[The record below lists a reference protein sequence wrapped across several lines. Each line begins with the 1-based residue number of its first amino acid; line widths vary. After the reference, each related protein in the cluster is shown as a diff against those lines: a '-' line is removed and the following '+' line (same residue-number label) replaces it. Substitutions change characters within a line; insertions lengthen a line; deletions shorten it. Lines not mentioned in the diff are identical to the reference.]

1 MSTLTVLQG
10 ELRTAIGN
18 PTTADVSDI
27 NLATHINSAYSDI
40 SRKFKWIEVVTNAT
54 FATVVGTADYAVPGS
69 INTIMKVRDD
79 TNTRRLLRRY
89 LRYIA
94 ALGTQ
99 SNGQPIRYAR
109 LDATQIRLSPPPAGV
124 YTIRVWGI
132 APVAAL
138 SAGGDTPLLPTEW
151 HIGIRLLAKYNYHRD
166 QSGDIPKATSG
177 LNDYREWMRDMPTP
191 QEIETEEI
199 DVGVEL
205 PTLAGDD
212 GTTRQDFDVAV
223 L

>member
-1 MSTLTVLQG
+1 MATLTVLRAA
-10 ELRTAIGN
+10 LRVALGN
-18 PTTADVSDI
+18 PTVADVPEVD
-27 NLATHINSAYSDI
+27 LTGHINSAYSDI
-40 SRKFKWIEVVTNAT
+40 SRKYKWIEVVTNAT
-54 FATVVGTADYAVPGS
+54 ITTVLGTADYTVPGS
-69 INTIMKVRDD
+69 INTIIKVRDD

-109 LDATQIRLSPPPAGV
+109 LDATQIKLSPPPAGV

-138 SAGGDTPLLPTEW
+138 SADGDVPVLPTEW
-151 HIGIRLLAKYNYHRD
+151 HIGIRLLAKHHYHRD
-166 QSGDIPKATSG
+166 QSGDEPKSRLAR
-177 LNDYREWMRDMPTP
+177 DDWREWVRDMPTP
-191 QEIETEEI
+191 QEIEAEEI

-205 PTLAGDD
+205 PTLAGND
-212 GTTRQDFDVAV
+212 GTTRQDFDVEV